1 MAITLR
7 NTAKNWEMV
16 YIKDICKSIT
26 DCVNKTALAVDYQT
40 PYKMIRTNN
49 VKNGHIDLSDI
60 KYVTKE
66 VFETLDK
73 THSAQERGCDFY
85 KRSSFR

>member
-16 YIKDICKSIT
+16 YIKDICESIT

-66 VFETLDK
+66 VFELWTRRIVPKKGDVIL
-73 THSAQERGCDFY
+73 QE
-85 KRSSFR
+85 KLL